1 MPTPGREISRQQDE
15 MLELNMGA
23 IFTSWLFKLSTGF
36 QYMGHAIEFILW
48 ATVGLVVAY

>member
-23 IFTSWLFKLSTGF
+23 ISQVDYFNCQQASNTWDMRSNLFYEQL
-36 QYMGHAIEFILW
+36 
-48 ATVGLVVAY
+48 